1 MPRLLTAN
9 QLKRLKKDLG
19 DSIAEKKIK
28 GRKRHILVDTLGLL
42 LGCHITTAN
51 ISDKQGARES
61 LNQFYLPCVQKI
73 WADQGYDG
81 LPLEVFCKDKGI
93 ELELVKRKEERFK
106 ILPKRWIVERTFSW
120 MSRYRRLSKDY
131 EGVLATS
138 QNWCYLSM
146 IRLMIKRIEFSN
158 FRF

>member
-1 MPRLLTAN
+1 MLQLLIASL
-9 QLKRLKKDLG
+9 LKRQKRGLE

-42 LGCHITTAN
+42 LGCHVTTAN
-51 ISDKQGARES
+51 ISDKEGARES
-61 LNQFYLPCVQKI
+61 LSQFYLPCVQKI
-73 WADQGYDG
+73 WADQGYG
-81 LPLEVFCKDKGI
+81 GAPLYSFCKDKGI
-93 ELELVKRKEERFK
+93 ELELVKREEKGFK
-106 ILPKRWIVERTFSW
+106 LLPKRWVVERTFSW

-131 EGVLATS
+131 EGILSTS

-146 IRLMIKRIEFSN
+146 IRLMIKRIESSN